1 MIIGIRREDKNPW
14 ERRSPLTP
22 EDVGTL
28 IEESDHAFRVQP
40 SSEPPKRVFPDH
52 AYANAG
58 AEVTDDLSPCDL
70 ILGVKEIP
78 RELFLENH
86 MYMFF
91 SHTVKAQPYNMPMLK
106 TIMDKG
112 CTLFDY
118 ELIAD
123 SENRR
128 LVFFG
133 KYAGLAG
140 MIDTLAA
147 LGRRF
152 EAEGIDSVFSE
163 VKMAH
168 EYDSLTEAKAALL
181 EIGGKINAKGLD
193 ERITPLV
200 IGMAGYGNVSIGAQ
214 EILDLLPIHEISPE
228 ELAILRSQDDLSNRH
243 IYKVV
248 FKEEH
253 MVKPTEDLLDFELQ
267 DYYRNPENYESI
279 FDFHTPH
286 LNVLVN
292 CIYWTERYPRLI
304 TNEFLQELYADGQ
317 PHLRVIGDISC
328 DIEGSIEATVKAT
341 TSDAPCYVFDPA
353 SRIASDGYEGKG
365 PVIMAVDNLPC
376 EIPLE
381 ASQHFSASL
390 RGFIAEMGK
399 LDPASGDFVAKLPEP
414 LKKAMIV
421 RRGNLVAPFE
431 FLKEYVH

>member
-14 ERRSPLTP
+14 ERRAPLTP
-22 EDVGTL
+22 EDAGRL
-28 IEESDHAFRVQP
+28 IEENDIEIHVQP
-40 SSEPPKRVFPDH
+40 SAESPKRVFPDH
-52 AYANAG
+52 AYENAG
-58 AEVTDDLSPCDL
+58 AQIRDDLSACDL

-78 RELFLENH
+78 VDQLLDER

-91 SHTVKAQPYNMPMLK
+91 SHTIKAQPYNMPMLK
-106 TIMDKG
+106 AILEKR

-147 LGRRF
+147 LGRRL
-152 EAEGIDSVFSE
+152 EAEGIETPFRE

-168 EYDSLTEAKAALL
+168 AYDSLAEAKAALL

-200 IGMAGYGNVSIGAQ
+200 IGLAGYGNVSIGAQ

-228 ELAILRSQDDLSNRH
+228 ELAILRSQNGLSNRH
-243 IYKVV
+243 VYKVV

-253 MVKPTEDLLDFELQ
+253 LVRPKEEMLEFDLQE
-267 DYYRNPENYESI
+267 YYRSPEKYQSI

-292 CIYWTERYPRLI
+292 CIYWNDRYPRLI
-304 TNEFLQELYADGQ
+304 TKAFLRELFAEGR

-328 DIEGSIEATVKAT
+328 DIEGSIECTVKAT
-341 TSDAPCYVFDPA
+341 TSDAPCYVFHPA
-353 SRIASDGYEGKG
+353 TATITEGYAGPG
-365 PVIMAVDNLPC
+365 PVVMAVDNLPC

-381 ASQHFSASL
+381 ASQYFSASL
-390 RGFIAEMGK
+390 RGFIAQFGK
-399 LDPASGDFVAKLPEP
+399 LDLTAGDFEERLPEP

-421 RRGNLVAPFE
+421 RRGALVAPFE
-431 FLKEYVH
+431 FLKEYIH